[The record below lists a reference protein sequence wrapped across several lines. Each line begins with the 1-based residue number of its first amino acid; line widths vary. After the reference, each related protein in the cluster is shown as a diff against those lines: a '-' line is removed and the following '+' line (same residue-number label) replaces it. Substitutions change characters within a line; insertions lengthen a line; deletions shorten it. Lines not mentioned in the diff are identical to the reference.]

1 MCSSFLACP
10 LVKLETGLLTAWL
23 ANRLWMLFLYSG
35 FFSARLLTLMPGGS
49 SAKSP
54 TVLKASLIG
63 ANSVIAVLPTL
74 ISFDSVLVSLSN
86 WKRFES

>member
-1 MCSSFLACP
+1 
-10 LVKLETGLLTAWL
+10 
-23 ANRLWMLFLYSG
+23 
-35 FFSARLLTLMPGGS
+35 MPGGS

-63 ANSVIAVLPTL
+63 ANSVIAVLPSL